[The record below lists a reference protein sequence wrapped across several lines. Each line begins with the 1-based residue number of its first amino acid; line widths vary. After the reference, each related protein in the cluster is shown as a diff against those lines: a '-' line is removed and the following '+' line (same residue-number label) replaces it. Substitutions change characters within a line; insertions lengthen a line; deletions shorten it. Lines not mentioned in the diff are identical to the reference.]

1 MKLRPSIRTA
11 LSLCLSAHFAVA
23 QPAVKV
29 DTDTVPLTHGLDAES
44 LGTHLYFAI
53 DRYESARDAYEKRGP
68 TALIEE
74 MPELSK
80 EDSDFLRTRVGSLK
94 PLPNVSVENGN
105 TLSAPEGVKAEVLSL
120 RNGVTLK
127 VKGQTVSLPIGGS
140 MRTAF
145 EEMQKA
151 LGIKVA
157 RGLPLVREA
166 WAADTTVVALS
177 IVAVLASAF
186 LAGKSY
192 SNYQDEKQ
200 SRENELL
207 AEDASE
213 EQLTQ
218 YRQRH
223 GLSADGS
230 RRFGMWSAP
239 GRAASRFWSSAT
251 TKDKVESANFYGTGS
266 WGASIVSALRKLG
279 PSSRMMTQPPAD
291 LLQQCSGFAGLSE
304 ADKHK
309 VWVAFFDALSMA
321 ESGHNPNV
329 RYAESFGVTSR
340 GMLQISWA
348 SARGHGGTCAGA
360 TAINLH
366 SPEFNLGCGVK
377 IMENQLRR
385 RGTLFPDSYYYWS
398 VLSPGKNTTGFK
410 RFSARLNFLKAIPER
425 WPAGCAK

>member
-1 MKLRPSIRTA
+1 
-11 LSLCLSAHFAVA
+11 
-23 QPAVKV
+23 
-29 DTDTVPLTHGLDAES
+29 
-44 LGTHLYFAI
+44 
-53 DRYESARDAYEKRGP
+53 
-68 TALIEE
+68 
-74 MPELSK
+74 
-80 EDSDFLRTRVGSLK
+80 
-94 PLPNVSVENGN
+94 
-105 TLSAPEGVKAEVLSL
+105 
-120 RNGVTLK
+120 
-127 VKGQTVSLPIGGS
+127 
-140 MRTAF
+140 
-145 EEMQKA
+145 
-151 LGIKVA
+151 
-157 RGLPLVREA
+157 
-166 WAADTTVVALS
+166 
-177 IVAVLASAF
+177 
-186 LAGKSY
+186 
-192 SNYQDEKQ
+192 
-200 SRENELL
+200 
-207 AEDASE
+207 
-213 EQLTQ
+213 
-218 YRQRH
+218 
-223 GLSADGS
+223 
-230 RRFGMWSAP
+230 MWSAP